1 MGFSYIYDN
10 MKLLSIFKNL
20 ISESVFVKKFH
31 YGSQPIEI
39 VKTYKVLVEEKKE
52 YVMSKQLL
60 RSGTSVGANIREAK
74 NAESTNDFIHKLGI
88 SQKECDE
95 TLYWLEL
102 LKETEYLG
110 HESFSRLSDQAN
122 QILKM
127 IRSTILTIKQKNLK
141 PKIS

>member
-1 MGFSYIYDN
+1 MSQSKSILEDKSFSFAIA
-10 MKLLSIFKNL
+10 
-20 ISESVFVKKFH
+20 
-31 YGSQPIEI
+31 I
-39 VKTYKVLVEEKKE
+39 VKTYENLVEEKRE

-74 NAESTNDFIHKLGI
+74 NAESTNDFTHKLGI
-88 SQKECDE
+88 AQKECDE

-102 LKETEYLG
+102 LKKTEYLNG
-110 HESFSRLSDQAN
+110 EEFHKLSDEAN

-141 PKIS
+141 SHNS